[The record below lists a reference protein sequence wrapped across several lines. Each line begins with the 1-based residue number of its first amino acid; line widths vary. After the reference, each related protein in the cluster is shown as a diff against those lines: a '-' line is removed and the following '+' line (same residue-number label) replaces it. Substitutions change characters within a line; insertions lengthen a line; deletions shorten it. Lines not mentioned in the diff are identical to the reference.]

1 MLKFVFKGLANQSSL
16 RNYNLVQ
23 SCLFKRNFLSSAY
36 ELEPEYNARLNN
48 NILKQV
54 NPSSMYL
61 ELDQQYNRHK
71 KLYAIDVDLYV
82 NSITND
88 IYTEEL
94 EDILY
99 KFRLTPTTIDMMD
112 STQHAVIRLYLKLN
126 KIQELLTILDD
137 RLNYGIF
144 PDEYCNNL
152 LMNYFIKTNN
162 FRDAAKIAAIQ
173 MLQEDFS
180 NEITKHF
187 ALYSCLKYLESP
199 VQWIV
204 EEAREEVEQE
214 EDEEEIVKIRVQ
226 YLRNPYFDG
235 HFDLTTANDLI
246 GKTLMTIGRSDPDD
260 VLHQSYYLVGLGLT
274 KNTQESKQFLVNV
287 QNDKIKVTRD
297 ALEMFKKFIITE
309 DVSQTTSNP
318 VEPAASEG
326 ENSEAA
332 PNPAELKAN
341 VSEEIQAIMGLAEG
355 LTSKGTEGNLLQVTE
370 NNLKNTVQKFEAQEI
385 EKQKQKYQLW
395 DTEREQILKKHLDK
409 LKEEQIFDNIQK
421 KKEDLAKE
429 EERLFFFDNE
439 NEIDLLLEKKY
450 PPKKEV
456 VVKKRNEFDGKRNLG
471 RTVIGK
477 RQKLPT
483 EESYVPPDMH
493 KPYK

>member
-144 PDEYCNNL
+144 PG
-152 LMNYFIKTNN
+152 
-162 FRDAAKIAAIQ
+162 
-173 MLQEDFS
+173 
-180 NEITKHF
+180 
-187 ALYSCLKYLESP
+187 ES
-199 VQWIV
+199 
-204 EEAREEVEQE
+204 
-214 EDEEEIVKIRVQ
+214 
-226 YLRNPYFDG
+226 L
-235 HFDLTTANDLI
+235 
-246 GKTLMTIGRSDPDD
+246 
-260 VLHQSYYLVGLGLT
+260 
-274 KNTQESKQFLVNV
+274 
-287 QNDKIKVTRD
+287 
-297 ALEMFKKFIITE
+297 
-309 DVSQTTSNP
+309 
-318 VEPAASEG
+318 
-326 ENSEAA
+326 
-332 PNPAELKAN
+332 
-341 VSEEIQAIMGLAEG
+341 
-355 LTSKGTEGNLLQVTE
+355 
-370 NNLKNTVQKFEAQEI
+370 
-385 EKQKQKYQLW
+385 
-395 DTEREQILKKHLDK
+395 
-409 LKEEQIFDNIQK
+409 
-421 KKEDLAKE
+421 
-429 EERLFFFDNE
+429 
-439 NEIDLLLEKKY
+439 
-450 PPKKEV
+450 
-456 VVKKRNEFDGKRNLG
+456 
-471 RTVIGK
+471 
-477 RQKLPT
+477 
-483 EESYVPPDMH
+483 
-493 KPYK
+493 